1 LGVPV
6 NLPDKPPDV
15 RIVRRMMSPE
25 RPGSAGVRDGLRR
38 RLRITSQQE
47 YNERL
52 AGQAIRPGGRLRW
65 LRSSGTGWPFRAIG
79 AGNVSCSR
87 CGLPVSEC
95 RCLPARDSS

>member
-1 LGVPV
+1 
-6 NLPDKPPDV
+6 
-15 RIVRRMMSPE
+15 MTSPE
-25 RPGSAGVRDGLRR
+25 RLGPGGVWGELRR
-38 RLRITSQQE
+38 RLRIASEQE

-52 AGQAIRPGGRLRW
+52 AGPAARPGGRVRW
-65 LRSSGTGWPFRAIG
+65 LRSSGTGWPFRSIG